1 MVRKF
6 KPPLMKLLESD
17 NIDLCFA
24 NKDVAISMEVLER
37 MLQFYEVKLCLRKK
51 TRMMFSEGR
60 CEICGWY

>member
-60 CEICGWY
+60 